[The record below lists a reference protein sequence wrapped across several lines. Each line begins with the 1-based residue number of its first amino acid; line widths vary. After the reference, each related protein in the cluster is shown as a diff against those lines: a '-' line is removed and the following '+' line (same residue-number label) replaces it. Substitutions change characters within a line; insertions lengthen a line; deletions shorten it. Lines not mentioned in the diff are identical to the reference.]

1 MPMLK
6 FLSGTEQ
13 LRKILTHQLFPDM
26 FEIHSRCFKK
36 STKNPKKTQVPPT
49 NQTKLEGEK
58 VQFTCEAKAMPGN
71 VTVRWFREGSP
82 VREVAALETRVT
94 IRKDGSLIINPVSA
108 DDSGMYTCEVS
119 NGIGEPQ
126 SASAFLN
133 IECK

>member
-1 MPMLK
+1 M
-6 FLSGTEQ
+6 
-13 LRKILTHQLFPDM
+13 
-26 FEIHSRCFKK
+26 
-36 STKNPKKTQVPPT
+36 QVPPT

-133 IECK
+133 IECKIGLRAMLCAKIVNLVLIVFFLQILPK